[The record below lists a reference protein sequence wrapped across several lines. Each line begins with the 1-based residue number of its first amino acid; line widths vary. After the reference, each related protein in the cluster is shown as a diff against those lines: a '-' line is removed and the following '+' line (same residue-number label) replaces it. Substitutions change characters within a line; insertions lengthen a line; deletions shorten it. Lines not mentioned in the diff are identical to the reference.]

1 MCLISWCVWSVDVF
15 YQLMCLISWCVWS
28 ADLFDSLMCLISWC
42 VWSVDVFYQLMC
54 LISWFIWLVDVFDQ
68 LISWCIWSVDVF
80 EWLMCL
86 SGWCVWVVDVF
97 DHLISLISWC
107 VWSDDVFDQLMC
119 LIDWCICIL
128 WIDVFGWLISL
139 ISRSCKINKNKNK
152 SDLRF
157 LYIFQVCEPVEQKV
171 PKITCEKLKH
181 WNLGK
186 QKIKALKSHYFPIL
200 SFNFYTQRYLER
212 TIILRNPN

>member
-1 MCLISWCVWSVDVF
+1 MCLIS
-15 YQLMCLISWCVWS
+15 
-28 ADLFDSLMCLISWC
+28 
-42 VWSVDVFYQLMC
+42 
-54 LISWFIWLVDVFDQ
+54 WLVDVFDQ
-68 LISWCIWSVDVF
+68 LI
-80 EWLMCL
+80 CL
-86 SGWCVWVVDVF
+86 IGWCVWFFDVF
-97 DHLISLISWC
+97 DQMMCLISWC
-107 VWSDDVFDQLMC
+107 VW
-119 LIDWCICIL
+119 LIDVY
-128 WIDVFGWLISL
+128 VFYELMYLVGWSAWLAEAV
-139 ISRSCKINKNKNK
+139 KFINKM

-186 QKIKALKSHYFPIL
+186 QKIKALKSHHFPIL